1 MLVPSSLWSTAVS
14 HLRHPIS
21 GISSPI
27 TGISSPIIGIPALPP
42 GQWMCSPLFHPS
54 IIFLPSIYSVH
65 LLPLFPIFSVHHLL
79 PCFLKCPSS
88 SSFFFPLSII
98 FSTLFKIN
106 RKFASQLGQ

>member
-65 LLPLFPIFSVHHLL
+65 LLP
-79 PCFLKCPSS
+79 CFLKCPSS